1 MHSIS
6 RLGWHGVA
14 ALALCAGA
22 LTHAQ
27 TAGVEARVDALLA
40 RMTLEEK
47 LGQLQQLAGQAE
59 GDYSPE
65 QEALTR
71 KGLVGSL
78 LNVRGAARVNTIQ
91 RVAVEASRLKIPL
104 LLGFDVIHGYRT
116 VFPIPLGEAASWDPA
131 GAEQSSAIAAAE
143 TAAVGLKWTFA
154 PMVDIARDPRWGRIA
169 EGAGEDPYLG
179 MAFARAR
186 VRGFQ
191 GPDMS
196 RPDRVMACVKHY
208 VGYGATEGGRDYN
221 TTDISER
228 VLRETY
234 LPPFRAAIA
243 DAGAQSVMSAFND
256 LNGVPTSANPF
267 TLTDV
272 LRKEWK
278 FDGLV
283 VSDWESVGQL
293 LDHRVAADGAEA
305 AAQALTAGVDMEM
318 VSRLYNTHGADLVK
332 RGQLSQATIDEAV
345 RRVLRVKFRLGLF
358 DHPYV
363 DPSLEQTVLLA
374 PRHRGAARAIAA
386 RSMVLL
392 KNDGHV
398 LPIAKTVRSV
408 ALIGPLGDD
417 RANMMGN
424 WIGDGKA
431 DDVVTLLAGLK
442 AALPGA
448 TVTYTRG
455 AEIADDSTAGF
466 DAAVAAAARAD
477 VVVIA
482 IGEAG
487 DMSGEA
493 MARSSLDLPG
503 VQLELVQAVQAAGKP
518 VAVVLF
524 NGRPLSIGWIAE
536 HVPAVL
542 EAWFPGT
549 EAGHAIAD
557 VLVGDVNPGGKLPVT
572 VPRTVGQVPLYY
584 NHKSTGRPP
593 TPDNKFTSKYIDVP
607 WTPLY
612 PFGFGLSYTTFA
624 ISDLRLSAST
634 IRPDGQVRVSATV
647 TNTGARSGDEVVQL
661 YIQDVASTVTR
672 PIRELKGFARVSL
685 DPDARRQL
693 EFVLTPA
700 ELGFYN
706 RDMRFVVE
714 PGVFKVW
721 VGNSS
726 EWGLEGSFTVQ

>member
-6 RLGWHGVA
+6 RLGWRGVA

-91 RVAVEASRLKIPL
+91 RVAVEGSRLKIPL

-196 RPDRVMACVKHY
+196 QPDRVMACVKHY

-305 AAQALTAGVDMEM
+305 AAQALDGGRGHGDGQPPVQHARRGPRETRPAVAGND
-318 VSRLYNTHGADLVK
+318 R
-332 RGQLSQATIDEAV
+332 RG
-345 RRVLRVKFRLGLF
+345 
-358 DHPYV
+358 
-363 DPSLEQTVLLA
+363 
-374 PRHRGAARAIAA
+374 GAARPAGEVPSRPLRSARTWIPHSNRRCCWHRGIAA
-386 RSMVLL
+386 PRVPS
-392 KNDGHV
+392 
-398 LPIAKTVRSV
+398 R
-408 ALIGPLGDD
+408 
-417 RANMMGN
+417 RAR
-424 WIGDGKA
+424 WCC
-431 DDVVTLLAGLK
+431 
-442 AALPGA
+442 
-448 TVTYTRG
+448 
-455 AEIADDSTAGF
+455 
-466 DAAVAAAARAD
+466 
-477 VVVIA
+477 
-482 IGEAG
+482 
-487 DMSGEA
+487 
-493 MARSSLDLPG
+493 
-503 VQLELVQAVQAAGKP
+503 
-518 VAVVLF
+518 
-524 NGRPLSIGWIAE
+524 
-536 HVPAVL
+536 
-542 EAWFPGT
+542 
-549 EAGHAIAD
+549 
-557 VLVGDVNPGGKLPVT
+557 
-572 VPRTVGQVPLYY
+572 
-584 NHKSTGRPP
+584 
-593 TPDNKFTSKYIDVP
+593 
-607 WTPLY
+607 
-612 PFGFGLSYTTFA
+612 
-624 ISDLRLSAST
+624 
-634 IRPDGQVRVSATV
+634 
-647 TNTGARSGDEVVQL
+647 
-661 YIQDVASTVTR
+661 
-672 PIRELKGFARVSL
+672 
-685 DPDARRQL
+685 
-693 EFVLTPA
+693 
-700 ELGFYN
+700 
-706 RDMRFVVE
+706 
-714 PGVFKVW
+714 
-721 VGNSS
+721 
-726 EWGLEGSFTVQ
+726 